1 MHNICQKKNCRGNRK
16 IIATE
21 INKPALAA
29 LPIAT
34 VATGI
39 PLGICT
45 IEYKESIPLIVDVF
59 IGTPI
64 TGRLV
69 NAATIPISIE

>member
-1 MHNICQKKNCRGNRK
+1 MV
-16 IIATE
+16 
-21 INKPALAA
+21 AA
-29 LPIAT
+29 LTSLPVIGVPIKT
-34 VATGI
+34 S
-39 PLGICT
+39 T

-69 NAATIPISIE
+69 NAATIPILIE